1 MRQMADEEMQL
12 ASTRLATQLS
22 QANSEYEREL
32 VAKERGSL
40 NQHHAWLRMQNDE
53 AQALNVKVQEA
64 VSMAAKE
71 RDEVEA
77 LREATGENSPSVHLL
92 TANVISPSLHR
103 SRHSARRRRRRRRSL
118 KLWCKR

>member
-1 MRQMADEEMQL
+1 MQCASVYICYLVL
-12 ASTRLATQLS
+12 AREDRHIITR
-22 QANSEYEREL
+22 
-32 VAKERGSL
+32 SL
-40 NQHHAWLRMQNDE
+40 RQNDE